1 MGSDCWGAEQRLWQM
16 MQLHWWI
23 IWAGKKLMFLD
34 TPWVSL
40 WPWIFMFRFS
50 STRFLI
56 GQVTKYSLNWNV
68 ALLGQENQGT
78 IGGVLAVIF
87 KRKCSILMKFQ
98 ESLGWNIE
106 IQLYDSLNGCLLL
119 IKEGSIKNPEMVDF
133 HNALVSWSRF
143 TVQETIFFD
152 WYWIKSILSFFL
164 FTIKTGAMI
173 ACKLAAM
180 VPERILSLA
189 LLNVTGGG
197 FECFPKVFYISQHHS
212 SWLSLFPFWTVEY
225 WCYVYHMSTTSLF
238 LSNYI

>member
-1 MGSDCWGAEQRLWQM
+1 
-16 MQLHWWI
+16 
-23 IWAGKKLMFLD
+23 MFLD

-78 IGGVLAVIF
+78 IGGVLAVTF

-143 TVQETIFFD
+143 TVQENYFLWLILNQIHFKF
-152 WYWIKSILSFFL
+152 LSFYYQNRSYDSLQVGSNGAWKNSVFG
-164 FTIKTGAMI
+164 FT
-173 ACKLAAM
+173 
-180 VPERILSLA
+180 
-189 LLNVTGGG
+189 
-197 FECFPKVFYISQHHS
+197 
-212 SWLSLFPFWTVEY
+212 
-225 WCYVYHMSTTSLF
+225 
-238 LSNYI
+238 